1 MPQEAV
7 LPDGTTLEFPDDASI
22 DQIQAV
28 VNKYNVQPKAEGPS
42 IGRQVLEAVSPAV
55 RGAGPTAAAALAGGL
70 VGGPP
75 GALFGAAAME
85 LSQVLGDPAVY
96 VLNKYLGTN
105 YVAPSETIQSA
116 LTKIGFPES
125 ETTGAKIA
133 EAASRGMAGALS
145 GAAAGKLL
153 ATGAAA
159 ASGERSL
166 GAEIGKALADKPF
179 QQAVAGATGG
189 AAAEKTRQSLEGLEV
204 PDWVRGYVF
213 PVAQMAA
220 GMAGGML
227 GSYAGGKLGAAR
239 SVKTGEYPARPGMTP
254 EDVATTIAEMEAKG
268 QNLPTSYA
276 FPPEGVIGKNLQRL
290 ARAGSAGELD
300 QELLDFRNQE
310 VKKFFADRGIT
321 EPTKDFLNAV
331 TADLDQLRTFKVGRN
346 KQITNDIIAAGDR
359 VGAVV
364 PVDNA
369 IAAIDKHIEIF
380 KNSNQPEMAAA
391 IQKLENAKRGLRG
404 EPLESPVIFDAAG
417 NEIQQPPTY
426 PGKVLSEVD
435 FNRDLV
441 GQWTSDPSL
450 ASIKTQLQKAA
461 DDVYGS
467 IKDDMRSFMQDKG
480 LNVDLWDEATARL
493 KDSVGELESTALR
506 YVLNKGQVQPESVQR
521 LLFNANPSQ
530 TELLFKNLSPEG
542 KRNAKFAL
550 LEKAYSDAINPA
562 TGEVSTV
569 KVEKNLN
576 GLKEKYKAFFP
587 DMLDKKE
594 MDGLTR
600 MLRLTMPAIELT
612 ADPATG
618 QRAVTPMVGLAM
630 AGSKGMFKTIGSA
643 LMLDRVASFY
653 ESPVA
658 RKILREMPK
667 VQENTPEQLALVK
680 RFSNAFEVHLDQQAV
695 EDLEKRRVAAAFL
708 PQFTSTEN
716 LSEGGVVKTDNSLG
730 FKMYQIKGRPV
741 RVFDKDNQLVG
752 IFDSENQAVKKVTD
766 LTYKQVKDQIRKK
779 QKTYATQEVDVR

>member
-28 VNKYNVQPKAEGPS
+28 VNKYNVQPKAEDPS

-133 EAASRGMAGALS
+133 EAASRGVAGALS

-153 ATGAAA
+153 AAGAGAAA
-159 ASGERSL
+159 GERSL

-179 QQAVAGATGG
+179 QQAVAGAAGG

-276 FPPEGVIGKNLQRL
+276 FPPRGIVGKNLQRL

-300 QELLDFRNQE
+300 LELLDFRNQE

-380 KNSNQPEMAAA
+380 KNSNQPEMAGA

-467 IKDDMRSFMQDKG
+467 IKDDMRSFMKDKG

-521 LLFNANPSQ
+521 LLFNANSSQ
-530 TELLFKNLSPEG
+530 IELLFKNLSPEG

-569 KVEKNLN
+569 KLEKSINS
-576 GLKEKYKAFFP
+576 LKDRFTTPF
-587 DMLDKKE
+587 DLLDQKE

-600 MLRLTMPAIELT
+600 MLRLTHPATELT
-612 ADPATG
+612 ADAPTG
-618 QRAVTPMVGLAM
+618 QRAVTPMIAAAV
-630 AGSKGMFKTIGSA
+630 AGAKGAVKAFGSA

-658 RKILREMPK
+658 RKILRALPK
-667 VQENTPEQLALVK
+667 LQENTPEELALVK

-779 QKTYATQEVDVR
+779 QKTYAAQEINLR